1 MNILLSN
8 VHIILLAA
16 GLCLAILNLI
26 LTLGI
31 SITGINVPDKTI
43 RMISIGA
50 ILGAICTCIGI
61 VWYLSF

>member
-1 MNILLSN
+1 MNVILSN
-8 VHIILLAA
+8 TPIILLAA

-26 LTLGI
+26 LILGI
-31 SITGINVPDKTI
+31 SITGLNVPDKTI

-50 ILGAICTCIGI
+50 ILGTICTCIGI